1 MKQKKWIGGLVVLAL
16 LLLFLKYSDSI
27 LGTLGLLYHI
37 VTPLLLGCV
46 IAYILNILVT
56 WIEKVPCFRREG
68 TALYKVRRPV
78 SIVGALGVV
87 VLILA
92 LVILIVIPQ
101 LGQAIGVLAREIP
114 TAISQL
120 LDWLAPSDRDW
131 PQLQAFLESL
141 NVNWSQLFQ
150 KAITYLTNGL
160 GSVFSSTLYILGS
173 IGSGIVT
180 LAVALIFA
188 LYILSGK
195 EKLFRQVQALAQT
208 YLKAKTYRRLA
219 AVAETA
225 HDTFTRFIVGQCT
238 EAVILGS
245 LCVIGMLLL
254 RFPYATMIGTLVGA
268 TALLPVVGAYLGAF
282 VGAFM
287 IVTVDPL
294 KAIGFLVFIVIL
306 QQVEGNLIYPRVVG
320 SSVGLP
326 GIWVLAAV
334 TVGGGIGGVF
344 GMLLAVPTA
353 ATLYKLIRKDVQRR
367 KAASEGGAELSVEP
381 EASRGPEL
389 SGSQSASG
397 EPEASKPRE

>member
-1 MKQKKWIGGLVVLAL
+1 MKQKKWIGGLVMLAI

-27 LGTLGLLYHI
+27 LGTLSLLYHI

-56 WIEKVPCFRREG
+56 WIEKIPCFRQEG
-68 TALYKVRRPV
+68 AALYKVRRPV
-78 SIVGALGVV
+78 SMVGALGVV
-87 VLILA
+87 ILILA

-101 LGQAIGVLAREIP
+101 LVQAIGVLAKEIP

-120 LDWLAPSDRDW
+120 LAWLASSDRDW

-141 NVNWSQLFQ
+141 NVNWPQLFQ

-180 LAVALIFA
+180 LVVALIFA
-188 LYILSGK
+188 LYLLSGK
-195 EKLFRQVQALAQT
+195 ETLFRQVQALAQT
-208 YLKAKTYRRLA
+208 YLKEKAYRRLTV
-219 AVAETA
+219 VAETA

-245 LCVIGMLLL
+245 LCVLGMLLL

-294 KAIGFLVFIVIL
+294 KALGFLVFIVIL
-306 QQVEGNLIYPRVVG
+306 QQIEGNLIYPRVVG

-353 ATLYKLIRKDVQRR
+353 ATLYKLIRKDVRRR
-367 KAASEGGAELSVEP
+367 KAASEGGAELPVEP
-381 EASRGPEL
+381 EP
-389 SGSQSASG
+389 SGRESASG
-397 EPEASKPRE
+397 EPMPSKPQE